1 MGLEKNLDQMRTGE
15 LLLLS
20 VCTNTKLTRPL
31 IKFQN
36 GHRLEVLFVNVRDDF
51 GFQRNDNMSLDVS
64 GQVRKLHGCMTD
76 TFTLRVGHLALGCH
90 FHVDIL
96 FFFATSLVLR
106 CGIRSE
112 MSTPNFKTTLHT
124 VFGSCFRNKWACSLL
139 FSSFPPLL
147 SIQGM

>member
-1 MGLEKNLDQMRTGE
+1 M
-15 LLLLS
+15 
-20 VCTNTKLTRPL
+20 
-31 IKFQN
+31 
-36 GHRLEVLFVNVRDDF
+36 LFVNVRDDF
-51 GFQRNDNMSLDVS
+51 GFQRNDISLDVS
-64 GQVRKLHGCMTD
+64 GQVRKLHGPMTY

-112 MSTPNFKTTLHT
+112 MPTPNFKTTLHIRKLHLQQMGLLT
-124 VFGSCFRNKWACSLL
+124 SSRTLFSLL
-139 FSSFPPLL
+139 DPVL